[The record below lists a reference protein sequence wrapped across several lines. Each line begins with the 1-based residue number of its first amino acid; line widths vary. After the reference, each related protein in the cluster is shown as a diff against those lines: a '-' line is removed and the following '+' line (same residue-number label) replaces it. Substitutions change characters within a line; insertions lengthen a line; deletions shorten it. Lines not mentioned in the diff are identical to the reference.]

1 MEVFNDFSNGM
12 NSDISKLK
20 ESPNTALQYLNFRP
34 LTELGGSNGSVVNIK
49 GNKCTVKFPDLQAVY
64 KLRINI
70 TNAAIGGNTTTI
82 TINGQTT
89 ASININ
95 ASTTGKMLYDA
106 IKLLNNCYQTT
117 NGTPATPTFAVAYQD
132 DYVIIYQQPV
142 YTTCSIIPSVT
153 PTITITPSGGAVN
166 TVKFEDKDGN
176 LSATQITLG
185 PPVKNWYVVPGTASK
200 DLVIIGHTF
209 ILDDIYLFTAPDDPS
224 YGQTNNVPLS
234 DSTTYPGHIWKL
246 NYNETTDVSTLTLIY
261 SALLDFTKYFPIAPS
276 AATGRYESDP
286 IQRIYWSDFYNKIKT
301 INVANPQLMAVNPKL
316 IALIPSVGFDIP
328 IFTDIISGS
337 LFVGSYELCYRLTQ
351 NLGAVTNY
359 SSISNIVNLTDGTF
373 GNWISTE
380 GNPAGTNSNKGIR
393 WTLSNLDTS
402 YDNVEIV
409 ALFRDTQTNLP
420 VIYDAFKTTIPLSG
434 TVVYDLTTLNDLDQI
449 DLLTFLT
456 LASTFTHAKTVDT
469 KDNRLWWGNVKVKTG
484 DLNYDARAFRAKT
497 ANANSTDIYL
507 INNGT
512 QAAYTL
518 TQAKAF
524 AETEDTINQ
533 YYDPVTGNHDANACY
548 FQPDNAGGILG
559 GKGTNISYQ
568 FKTVDFQLN
577 NLLGTGTGD
586 LVGNISGDLPYRY
599 TNIGTPTSR
608 VLLTST
614 NDSPNQFYNFSSS
627 PDSMKF
633 PYRSSLLRGFQHEE
647 IYRFGIQFFDLEGN
661 PYFVKWIGD
670 IKFPAYGDSNPTGP
684 TGDFRMSY
692 ASGAGINGQALAI
705 EFTID
710 VTSIAD
716 QISGYKI
723 VRVERP
729 DTQKTIMGC
738 GIMTPTYIHD
748 GTDVSNGDSTQAY
761 MPANFLG
768 YRELFPPVALRA
780 GQSMYPWPSSYAC
793 DQLNA
798 DSTATHL
805 DAKAAKVKTFD
816 SFDIE
821 LNGGLSYSSGDR
833 LFLRSKLA
841 PRNYRGTVGQGFI
854 KSDTFGGVSNNNDWL
869 TNNHVTGVTAGPYWC
884 NHVTPGAGNLDGGA
898 NQQTGFDT
906 GEQPYY
912 LHMYEDNTVYVGT
925 TTGNAISDANY
936 IRTLTGTEFV
946 LLNNSSSPLASGVTY
961 NNWGRA
967 YATNNPLANTPI
979 GNFGANDKTCYGA
992 RTLVCDL
999 NTAGYYEDSAP
1010 YGCVMA
1016 ANNKITALYYRPRP
1030 NQYGGPDYNARSLSE
1045 YISCGSYIP
1054 IKRDNKTLPNNPILT
1069 QLVYGGDVYQCYWD
1083 HQKAIKS
1090 EGASPVIYNYY
1101 PQFPATGIAGE
1112 VGSLGGPSVSSG
1124 IYQVSVTYFF
1134 PCTTYNNMEVRY
1146 GDHINTQ
1153 LNVNTYATEDADL
1166 CERYHTNERNEITYF
1181 PKPVNFVTTDTWVNR
1196 IFYSEVKTNN
1206 ELQDSWQAYKA
1217 NNFYDVEG
1225 NYGPINCVMALKQK
1239 LYFIQERGLGFLY
1252 INPIT
1257 AITGTNGLPVTLGK
1271 GSTVERHDYISLDV
1285 GTKHQWSVSKSQ
1297 NNMTWL
1303 DIRSKR
1309 LYIFNGESLAPIS
1322 DSLGQRNFVIKR
1334 CHPDLLIYDN
1344 PIIYK
1349 GVHSTFDYFNNE
1361 FLYTFING
1369 KDVIPDPVDPTS
1381 VVPTTTENYT
1391 LAYSEAINK
1400 FSGLYSFVPNLYLN
1414 NNRYLFSI
1422 DPLRDNTSVPLSIWL
1437 HNFGNYSTFYSTIY
1451 PSQIKTIINPNPS
1464 YTKVF
1469 DNLQWQT
1476 ESINDNISWIDDLVT
1491 TNSNISNTY
1500 SDNINILND
1509 TFNSIRVY
1517 NEYQNSDW
1525 TTLVVDTNVKKREQ
1539 TWATYVPRNKV
1550 NYDILT
1556 PSTST
1561 IFNPA
1566 VLTKLDFG
1574 ERIRDK
1580 YMVLDL
1586 KYDNLNNRRFI
1597 AHNLKTEY
1605 RISPR

>member
-1 MEVFNDFSNGM
+1 MEAINSFNNGM
-12 NSDISKLK
+12 NSDVSKLVHSK
-20 ESPNTALQYLNFRP
+20 DSYLQALNFRP
-34 LTELGGSNGSVVNIK
+34 QTELGESNGALVNIK
-49 GNKCTVKFPDLQAVY
+49 GNTCAVTFPDLQAVY
-64 KLRINI
+64 KIKPVI
-70 TNAAIGGNTTTI
+70 TNAAVGGNTATI

-89 ASININ
+89 ANITVN
-95 ASTTGKMLYDA
+95 ASTKGLTIYNALKA
-106 IKLLNNCYQTT
+106 LNNCYQTT
-117 NGTPATPTFAVAYQD
+117 NGAPATATFAVAYQD

-142 YTTCSIIPSVT
+142 YQTCSSTASVA

-166 TVKFEDKDGN
+166 LLKFEDR
-176 LSATQITLG
+176 LG
-185 PPVKNWYVVPGTASK
+185 ALWTVQSTAGTFHYLVASSFSK
-200 DLVIIGHTF
+200 DLIIIGHTF
-209 ILDDIYLFTAPDDPS
+209 ILDDIYLFTAPNDPA
-224 YGQTNNVPLS
+224 YGQTNGVPAS
-234 DSTTYPGHIWKL
+234 DSNTFPGHIWKL
-246 NYNETTDVSTLTLIY
+246 NFDETLNISTLTLLY
-261 SALLDFTKYFPIAPS
+261 SAALDFTKYFPIAPS

-286 IQRIYWSDFYNKIKT
+286 IQRIYWSDFYNKIRT
-301 INVANPQLMAVNPKL
+301 VNAANAQLMAVNPKL

-328 IFTDIISGS
+328 ILKDIIGGN
-337 LFVGSYELCYRLTQ
+337 LNVGSYELCYRLTQ

-359 SSISNIVNLTDGTF
+359 SAISNIVNLTNGTF
-373 GNWISTE
+373 GTWTSTE
-380 GNPAGTNSNKGIR
+380 GNPPGTNSNKGIR

-420 VIYDAFKTTIPLSG
+420 SVWSVFKTAIPLSG
-434 TVVYDLTTLNDLDQI
+434 TLDYDLVDFQNATEI

-497 ANANSTDIYL
+497 SGGNDVYL
-507 INNGT
+507 FNNGI
-512 QAAYTL
+512 QAVYTL
-518 TQAKAF
+518 AQAEAL
-524 AETEDTINQ
+524 AETEDTINR
-533 YYDPVTGNHDANACY
+533 YYDPTTGNHDANACY
-548 FQPDNAGGILG
+548 FQPGTALLG

-568 FKTVDFQLN
+568 FKTLEFQLN
-577 NLLGTGTGD
+577 NMYGTGTGD
-586 LVGNISGDLPYRY
+586 AVGNISGDVPYRY
-599 TNIGTPTSR
+599 TNAGSPSSR
-608 VLLTST
+608 VLITST

-692 ASGAGINGQALAI
+692 NPGGVGPGINGQALAI
-705 EFTID
+705 EFIID
-710 VTSIAD
+710 VTSIQD

-729 DTQKTIMGC
+729 DNEKTILGC

-748 GTDVSNGDSTQAY
+748 GTDVSNGDSGNAY

-821 LNGGLSYSSGDR
+821 LNGGLTYISGDR
-833 LFLRSKLA
+833 LFLRSKLS
-841 PRNYRGTVGQGFI
+841 PRNYRGTAGQGFI

-869 TNNHVTGVTAGPYWC
+869 TNDNVDGTTNGPFWN
-884 NHVTPGAGNLDGGA
+884 NHVTPGLGALDGSGTHY
-898 NQQTGFDT
+898 QTGFDT

-912 LHMYEDNTVYVGT
+912 LHMYEDNTVFVGT
-925 TTGNAISDANY
+925 ATANAISAANY
-936 IRTLTGTEFV
+936 IRTLSGAEYV
-946 LLNNSSSPLASGVTY
+946 LLNNSSAPLTSGVTY

-967 YATNNPLANTPI
+967 YATNNPVINTPI

-1016 ANNKITALYYRPRP
+1016 ANNKLIALYYRPKP
-1030 NQYGGPDYNARSLSE
+1030 NQYGGADYNARALSE
-1045 YISCGSYIP
+1045 YIACGSYIP
-1054 IKRDNKTLPNNPILT
+1054 IKRNNKTLANNVTLT
-1069 QLVYGGDVYQCYWD
+1069 QLVYGGDVYQSYWD

-1090 EGASPVIYNYY
+1090 AGASQVTYNYY
-1101 PQFPATGIAGE
+1101 PQGVATGKSAEIGYLAGAN
-1112 VGSLGGPSVSSG
+1112 VSNG
-1124 IYQVSVTYFF
+1124 TYQVSVTYFF
-1134 PCTTYNNMEVRY
+1134 PCTTYNNAEVLY

-1153 LNVNTYATEDADL
+1153 LTVNTYANEDADL
-1166 CERYHTNERNEITYF
+1166 CERYHTNERDVVIYY

-1196 IFYSEVKTNN
+1196 IVYSEVKTNN
-1206 ELQDSWQAYKA
+1206 ELQDNWQAYKA

-1239 LYFIQERGLGFLY
+1239 LYFLQERGLGFLY

-1257 AITGTNGLPVTLGK
+1257 AITGSSGLQVTLGK
-1271 GSTVERHDYISLDV
+1271 GATVERHDYISLDV

-1297 NNMTWL
+1297 SNMTWL
-1303 DIRSKR
+1303 DIRSKKIF
-1309 LYIFNGESLAPIS
+1309 LFNGESVSAIS
-1322 DSLGQRNFVIKR
+1322 DNLGQRNFVIKR
-1334 CHPDLLIYDN
+1334 CHPNLLANDN

-1349 GVHSTFDYFNNE
+1349 GIHSTFDYFNNE

-1369 KDVIPDPVDPTS
+1369 RNVGAQENV
-1381 VVPTTTENYT
+1381 TENYT
-1391 LAYSEAINK
+1391 LAYSEAIDK
-1400 FSGLYSFVPNLYLN
+1400 FSSMYSFVPQIYLN
-1414 NNRYLFSI
+1414 NNRYLFSV
-1422 DPLRDNTSVPLSIWL
+1422 DPLRDKTTTALSIYL
-1437 HNFGNYSTFYSTIY
+1437 HNFGNYATFYGTLFPST
-1451 PSQIKTIINPNPS
+1451 IKTIVNDNPTYS
-1464 YTKVF
+1464 KVF
-1469 DNLQWQT
+1469 DNISFLT
-1476 ESINDNISWIDDLVT
+1476 ESIKDNVEWIDDYVIP
-1491 TNSNISNTY
+1491 NSNISFIT
-1500 SDNINILND
+1500 SDNVNYLDD
-1509 TFNSIRVY
+1509 TFKRARFY
-1517 NEYQNSDW
+1517 NDYQNTDFISLVP
-1525 TTLVVDTNVKKREQ
+1525 TLPNNTIRRVEQ
-1539 TWATYVPRNKV
+1539 SWNLQIPRNKF
-1550 NYDILT
+1550 NYDV
-1556 PSTST
+1556 
-1561 IFNPA
+1561 FNIDTKSLFDPTA
-1566 VLTKLDFG
+1566 LTKTSFG

-1580 YMVLDL
+1580 YVIVDL
-1586 KYDNLNNRRFI
+1586 EYDNTLNNRFI
-1597 AHNLKTEY
+1597 VNMLKTTY
-1605 RISPR
+1605 RISDR